1 MLPGVKVAAQN
12 LFTRPRN
19 GTGSLARAA

>member
-1 MLPGVKVAAQN
+1 MLPGVKVTAQN

-19 GTGSLARAA
+19 GTGSLALAA